1 MTYFLVKRFRKI
13 CNSLH
18 QLIGT
23 LEQESESPVLWLR
36 QNKIIVNPHE
46 IQGIILKSKS
56 NTKINLNICNENVC
70 TTDTVNLVGIEIDI
84 NLTFDTHTAKL
95 CSKATAQLNTISG

>member
-70 TTDTVNLVGIEIDI
+70 TTDTVNLVGIEIES
-84 NLTFDTHTAKL
+84 TFDTHTAKL
-95 CSKATAQLNTISG
+95 CSKATAQLNTISS

>member
-1 MTYFLVKRFRKI
+1 MTYCLVKRFLKI
-13 CNSLH
+13 FNSLH

-23 LEQESESPVLWLR
+23 LEQESPVLWLR
-36 QNKIIVNPHE
+36 QNKIIADPDK

-56 NTKINLNICNENVC
+56 NTKINLNICNENVNI
-70 TTDTVNLVGIEIDI
+70 TDTVNLVGIEIHI

-95 CSKATAQLNTISG
+95 CTKATAQLITISS